1 MQQTLSK
8 LEWDS
13 EFFNFNVGRLQ
24 GLITKEQDIRNI
36 EFLIEKK
43 NITLSY
49 YSTPNELP
57 PYVYK
62 SKIFEIVLVDKKTT
76 FKKNINSNLRIHE
89 SITSIAN
96 NTSFMDKLIDL
107 SIQSGIYSRFNID
120 KKIGKE
126 KFQQLYT
133 LWMVNSIN
141 LKIAKDVLVYTEMK
155 DLAGFVT
162 LGEKN
167 NQADIGIISV
177 DSTFRKKGIGKILM
191 TSAEKKFSN
200 LGYDSIQVVTQ
211 GDNIPAC
218 KLYESCGYQVDS
230 LEFFYHIWKK

>member
-1 MQQTLSK
+1 
-8 LEWDS
+8 
-13 EFFNFNVGRLQ
+13 
-24 GLITKEQDIRNI
+24 
-36 EFLIEKK
+36 
-43 NITLSY
+43 
-49 YSTPNELP
+49 
-57 PYVYK
+57 
-62 SKIFEIVLVDKKTT
+62 
-76 FKKNINSNLRIHE
+76 
-89 SITSIAN
+89 
-96 NTSFMDKLIDL
+96 MDKLIDL